1 MNRSFRFVAA
11 TGRFVAAAG
20 LAFTLLIAAS
30 LRAQHEHM
38 AMKRPAASA
47 KLTVTNDATAHVLT
61 VRVGPLNLPARA
73 GMDVAQAPDLTLTTP
88 FDGWIT
94 AYHPRLT
101 DDAGQTL
108 PPRLLHHVA
117 FYNTQ
122 RTDLLCPGKPEH
134 IFGAG
139 GEMNDWPATPGI
151 GYRVQKGDQVRVA
164 TMVHNESDTSYP
176 KAYLEVKMEY
186 EPLVAGGGGLKN
198 VYPVW
203 FDVKECGNS
212 AYTLE
217 PGRNTTTGQFTLA
230 YAGKLMGVGGHMHDY
245 GEQLRLAD
253 VTRNESIATLAA
265 KLDSQG
271 RITSM
276 PIVRFDSRGGWR
288 LPKGEV
294 IKVTATYNNPTG
306 HALPDG
312 AMGIAVGYFLPSD
325 DAEMAALRRANQ
337 PATAAHH

>member
-1 MNRSFRFVAA
+1 MNRRRRFATAVA
-11 TGRFVAAAG
+11 
-20 LAFTLLIAAS
+20 LALTILIAAS

-38 AMKRPAASA
+38 ATMQHAAPA
-47 KLTVTNDATAHVLT
+47 KLTVANDAAAHVLT

-73 GMDVAQAPDLTLTTP
+73 GMNVAQAPDLMLTIP
-88 FDGWIT
+88 FDGWIF

-101 DDAGQTL
+101 DGAGQTL

-139 GEMNDWPATPGI
+139 GEMNDWPATPGV
-151 GYRVQKGDQVRVA
+151 GYRVQKGDQIRVA

-176 KAYLEVKMEY
+176 RTYLEVKMEY
-186 EPLVAGGGGLKN
+186 QPLAAGGEELKN

-212 AYTLE
+212 AYDLT
-217 PGRNTTTGQFTLA
+217 PGHNATTGQFTLA

-253 VTRNESIATLAA
+253 MTRNESIATLDA
-265 KLDSQG
+265 KLDPQG
-271 RITSM
+271 HIVSM
-276 PIVRFDSRGGWR
+276 PIVRFDNRNGWR

-294 IKVTATYNNPTG
+294 IRVTATYNNPTG

-325 DAEMAALRRANQ
+325 ESEMAALRRASQ
-337 PATAAHH
+337 PASAAHH